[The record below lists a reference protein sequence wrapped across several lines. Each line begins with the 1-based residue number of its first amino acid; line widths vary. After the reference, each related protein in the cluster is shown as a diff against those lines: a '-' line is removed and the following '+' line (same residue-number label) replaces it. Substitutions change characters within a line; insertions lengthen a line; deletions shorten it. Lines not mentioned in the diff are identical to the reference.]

1 MSDTTQYLSDLDAE
15 LARAGVRGARR
26 KRIVTEF
33 ADHLS
38 CDPGADLG
46 GPAALATQF
55 ADELG
60 TSFARKAAY
69 QAFVALAFAGILVLV
84 RAVAMLP
91 LTADLFG
98 TADTMSLLIS
108 VMAAQVALVAG
119 GLGLLRARRLRGRDT
134 IPSEEASVLARR
146 ASIGLAAG
154 VVTIVAFPLSQAYRA
169 HSGAVSIG
177 SHPINVWWPLASAAG
192 VVMLVAAAPA
202 VMRAARLRPQAA
214 GPAGDLLTDLGPLQ
228 PVAARIASG
237 SVNRLA
243 LIIAAGIAIV
253 LALAGIAANDPY
265 DGILRGLLES
275 GAFLGGYVLLG
286 RYLAIRR

>member
-1 MSDTTQYLSDLDAE
+1 MSDTTHYLSDLGAE
-15 LARAGVRGARR
+15 LARAGIRGARR

-38 CDPGADLG
+38 SDPDADLG
-46 GPAALATQF
+46 APAALATQF
-55 ADELG
+55 ADGLG

-69 QAFVALAFAGILVLV
+69 QAFVALAFAGIFVLV
-84 RAVAMLP
+84 RAVVMLP
-91 LTADLFG
+91 LTADDFG
-98 TADTMSLLIS
+98 TADTVSLLIS
-108 VMAAQVALVAG
+108 ALAAQVALAAG
-119 GLGLLRARRLRGRDT
+119 GLGLLRARQLRDRDT
-134 IPSEEASVLARR
+134 IPREEASVLARR
-146 ASIGLAAG
+146 AGIGLAAG

-177 SHPINVWWPLASAAG
+177 SHPMNVWWPLASAAG
-192 VVMLVAAAPA
+192 VVILIVAALA
-202 VMRAARLRPQAA
+202 VMRAVRLRPQTA

-253 LALAGIAANDPY
+253 MALAGVVINDLY
-265 DGILRGLLES
+265 DGILRGLLEG
-275 GAFLGGYVLLG
+275 GAFLGGYAILG

>member
-1 MSDTTQYLSDLDAE
+1 MSDTTDYLSDLGAE
-15 LARAGVRGARR
+15 LARAGIRGARR

-38 CDPGADLG
+38 SDPDADLG
-46 GPAALATQF
+46 APAALATQF
-55 ADELG
+55 ADGLG

-69 QAFVALAFAGILVLV
+69 QAFVALAFAGIFVLV
-84 RAVAMLP
+84 RAVVMLP
-91 LTADLFG
+91 LTAAVFG
-98 TADTMSLLIS
+98 TADTVSLLIS
-108 VMAAQVALVAG
+108 ALAAHVALVAG
-119 GLGLLRARRLRGRDT
+119 GLGLLRARQLRDRDT
-134 IPSEEASVLARR
+134 IPREEASVLARR
-146 ASIGLAAG
+146 AGIGLAAG
-154 VVTIVAFPLSQAYRA
+154 VVTIVAFPLSQASRA

-177 SHPINVWWPLASAAG
+177 SHPMNVWWPLASAAG
-192 VVMLVAAAPA
+192 VVILIVAALA
-202 VMRAARLRPQAA
+202 VMRAVRLRPQTA

-253 LALAGIAANDPY
+253 MALAGVVINDLY
-265 DGILRGLLES
+265 DGILRGLLEG
-275 GAFLGGYVLLG
+275 GAFLGGYAILG